1 MNRAVA
7 VIAGVA
13 GLWFLLI
20 ASPRSLGEAALKYAF
35 AAVLLYFAYRRFR
48 SSSKKTAEYVKQA
61 DGAGLRFDVS
71 PAAAPIL
78 WFPAV
83 LAVVLGG
90 GIIGSGM
97 PYLWVLGML
106 FPLVTWLVLV
116 KDQRGGNA
124 DAARSFR
131 VNQDGIETE
140 GVLLRK
146 EDIHQLTIRNK
157 FAGNFEVVY
166 DADRGLSTGAAMG
179 LAGRRALAEV
189 AYRVEAEAGGK
200 AHVLAAGLDETTA
213 RGVVADVGK
222 VLNSGAPA
230 S

>member
-1 MNRAVA
+1 MNPAVA

-20 ASPRSLGEAALKYAF
+20 PSPRSFEEAAVKYAF
-35 AAVLLYFAYRRFR
+35 AAILLFFAYRRFR
-48 SSSKKTAEYVKQA
+48 SSSKKTAEYVKQE
-61 DGAGLRFDVS
+61 DGAGLRFNVS
-71 PAAAPIL
+71 PAASPVL

-83 LAVVLGG
+83 LAVVLGA
-90 GIIGSGM
+90 GIIGSGIA
-97 PYLWVLGML
+97 YLWVIGLI
-106 FPLVTWLVLV
+106 FALVTWLVLL

-124 DAARSFR
+124 AVARSFR
-131 VNQDGIETE
+131 VNPDGIETE
-140 GVLLRK
+140 GVFLRK
-146 EDIHQLTIRNK
+146 DDIRQLAIRNK

-166 DADRGLSTGAAMG
+166 DANRGLPTGTAMG

-200 AHVLAAGLDETTA
+200 AHVLAAGLDEVTA
-213 RGVVADVGK
+213 RGVVAEIGK
-222 VLNSGAPA
+222 AMTASAPA